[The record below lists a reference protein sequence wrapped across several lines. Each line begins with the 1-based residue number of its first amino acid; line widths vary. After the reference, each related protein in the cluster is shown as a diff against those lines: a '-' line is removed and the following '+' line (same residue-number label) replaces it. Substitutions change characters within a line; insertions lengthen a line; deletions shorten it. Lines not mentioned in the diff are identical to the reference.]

1 MKSILRQ
8 ILFLCTATLAAL
20 AKTNPTKQE
29 SLVSEDIMA
38 QQDNMVP
45 GHNNAIYDTVPKDD
59 QIFKVEFFEIA
70 PTPIIADRV
79 FFIYLRGYL
88 PESKK
93 KELALPD
100 EGLVNA
106 TLKVSASV
114 VYPDGSHDDEHSTT
128 GPLRTTPFNDLA
140 HLTTRNVRGVQVDYM
155 RSSGRSDVLLDFQIL
170 TMFLRTGMWA
180 YKVDARAGDVDN
192 TCLFALS
199 MTQWL
204 ERGLRWDV
212 RINLEA
218 TWHNFSQCSAIPVKI
233 WKPREDL

>member
-1 MKSILRQ
+1 MKPILWH

-20 AKTNPTKQE
+20 AKTNPTQQE
-29 SLVSEDIMA
+29 LLVNEDIMA
-38 QQDNMVP
+38 KQDNMVP

-59 QIFKVEFFEIA
+59 QIFKIEFLEIA

-128 GPLRTTPFNDLA
+128 GPLRTTP
-140 HLTTRNVRGVQVDYM
+140 
-155 RSSGRSDVLLDFQIL
+155 
-170 TMFLRTGMWA
+170 
-180 YKVDARAGDVDN
+180 
-192 TCLFALS
+192 S
-199 MTQWL
+199 M
-204 ERGLRWDV
+204 
-212 RINLEA
+212 I
-218 TWHNFSQCSAIPVKI
+218 
-233 WKPREDL
+233 

>member
-1 MKSILRQ
+1 MKSILRH
-8 ILFLCTATLAAL
+8 ILSLGIAALAAL
-20 AKTNPTKQE
+20 TETNPTQQE

-45 GHNNAIYDTVPKDD
+45 GHNNAIYDTMPKDD
-59 QIFKVEFFEIA
+59 QTFKIEFLEIA

-79 FFIYLRGYL
+79 FFICLRGYL

-106 TLKVSASV
+106 TLKVSASA
-114 VYPDGSHDDEHSTT
+114 VYSDGSHDDEHSTT
-128 GPLRTTPFNDLA
+128 GPLRTTSFNDLA
-140 HLTTRNVRGVQVDYM
+140 HLTIRDARGVQVDYVP
-155 RSSGRSDVLLDFQIL
+155 SSGRSDILLDFQIL
-170 TMFLRTGMWA
+170 TMFLRTGMWT

-204 ERGLRWDV
+204 EGGLR
-212 RINLEA
+212 
-218 TWHNFSQCSAIPVKI
+218 
-233 WKPREDL
+233 